1 MDLVERLI
9 QRVQKTQHG
18 FTDIRAAANE
28 VIRATAPKQSIGL
41 AKKLFA
47 SNVRQARML
56 ATFIFGRLAATSD
69 ESLNFLRTRVSRD
82 MDWRVQEILTQAFDN
97 YCSDIGYEKPLPT
110 MREWIKDPNP
120 NLRRAVT
127 EGLRVWTSRLYFR
140 DHPDIA
146 VQLLS
151 QLKDDDSEYVR
162 KSVGNAL
169 RDISRRHRELVRA
182 DLRQWDVSKKGI
194 EQTYRLASKFLQKTD
209 GITD

>member
-1 MDLVERLI
+1 MELVERFI

-18 FTDIRAAANE
+18 FTDIRAAADE
-28 VIRATAPKQSIGL
+28 VIAVTAPKQTIGL

-56 ATFIFGRLAATSD
+56 ATFIFGRLAEKSD
-69 ESLNFLRTRVSRD
+69 ESLNILRTRVSRD
-82 MDWRVQEILTQAFDN
+82 TDWRVQEVLAQAFDN
-97 YCSDIGYEKPLPT
+97 YCSDIGYEKALPK

-120 NLRRAVT
+120 NVRRAVT
-127 EGLRVWTSRLYFR
+127 EGLRVWTTRPYFR

-182 DLRQWDVSKKGI
+182 ELRQWDVSQKSV
-194 EQTYRLASKFLQKTD
+194 EQTYRLANKFL
-209 GITD
+209 

>member
-1 MDLVERLI
+1 MDLIERLI

-18 FTDIRAAANE
+18 FTDIRAAADE
-28 VIRATAPKQSIGL
+28 VIRATAPEESIRL

-69 ESLNFLRTRVSRD
+69 ESLNFLRNRVSRD
-82 MDWRVQEILTQAFDN
+82 MDWHVQEILAQAFDN
-97 YCSDIGYEKPLPT
+97 YCSDIGYEKALPI
-110 MREWIKDPNP
+110 MREWVKDPNP
-120 NLRRAVT
+120 NVRRAVT
-127 EGLRVWTSRLYFR
+127 EGLRVWTGRPYFR

-151 QLKDDDSEYVR
+151 GLKDDDSEYVR

-169 RDISRRHRELVRA
+169 RDISRKHRELVRA
-182 DLRQWDVSKKGI
+182 ELHQWDVSKKSM
-194 EQTYRLASKFLQKTD
+194 EQTYRLAGKFL
-209 GITD
+209 